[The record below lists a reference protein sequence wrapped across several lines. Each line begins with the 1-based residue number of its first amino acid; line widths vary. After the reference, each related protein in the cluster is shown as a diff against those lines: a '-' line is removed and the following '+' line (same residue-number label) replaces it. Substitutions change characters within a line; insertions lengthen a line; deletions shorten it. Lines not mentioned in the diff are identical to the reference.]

1 MICCVVGTHQYSVS
15 SDRTKIYFW
24 LYELL
29 ISLAL
34 MHGRFLGSFRFV
46 ARMHGRFLLISWRAC
61 MVAFLGIVDGAF
73 NFVARLYGGVLL
85 F

>member
-1 MICCVVGTHQYSVS
+1 MV
-15 SDRTKIYFW
+15 
-24 LYELL
+24 
-29 ISLAL
+29 A
-34 MHGRFLGSFRFV
+34 FLGLFKKFV